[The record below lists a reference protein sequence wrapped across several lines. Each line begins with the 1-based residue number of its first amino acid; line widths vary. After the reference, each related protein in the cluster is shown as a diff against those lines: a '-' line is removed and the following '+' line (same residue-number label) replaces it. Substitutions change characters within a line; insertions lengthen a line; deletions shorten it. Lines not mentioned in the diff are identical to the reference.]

1 MADKKKSCKKNISP
15 RGRKPY
21 DQSASSI
28 ITLRISD
35 TEKKR
40 VDEIMMNLD
49 LKHYSDVM
57 RMALQMVIPDIR
69 YIQENMQ

>member
-1 MADKKKSCKKNISP
+1 MADSKKSCKKKIAP
-15 RGRKPY
+15 RGRKPH

-28 ITLRISD
+28 ITVRISD
-35 TEKKR
+35 TEKQR

-57 RMALQMVIPDIR
+57 RMALQMVIPDIG
-69 YIQENMQ
+69 YIQEHMQ